1 MVSYESLY
9 PKLCHNCKSH
19 SPSGVAYAKPS
30 KQNVTKVDIE
40 DDEKYQRL
48 DDIVEKGAVV
58 PHNITPSGVAY
69 ALPNKSETGPPQI
82 PDEDDDKYMTID
94 SIDEAVTQ
102 DPDPDDG
109 QAYHAYENPDPPDP
123 DVIVPE
129 QSSSK
134 GKHLILSN
142 SNTVW

>member
-1 MVSYESLY
+1 M
-9 PKLCHNCKSH
+9 
-19 SPSGVAYAKPS
+19 AYAKPS
-30 KQNVTKVDIE
+30 KQNVASVDIE

-69 ALPNKSETGPPQI
+69 ALPNKSGTSQTQI
-82 PDEDDDKYMTID
+82 PEDDDDKYMTLN
-94 SIDEAVTQ
+94 SIDGAVSQ

-123 DVIVPE
+123 DVIPE
-129 QSSSK
+129 QTLSK
-134 GKHLILSN
+134 GKDF
-142 SNTVW
+142 